1 LTIFGYTID
10 GNNVLHDVYFYL
22 SKIYKL
28 IGNYRSKYKMVVFD
42 AIKEE
47 DESLLNENIILCKLE
62 ICDHWTGLL
71 PQINNYL
78 ELF

>member
-1 LTIFGYTID
+1 
-10 GNNVLHDVYFYL
+10 
-22 SKIYKL
+22 
-28 IGNYRSKYKMVVFD
+28 MVVFD

-62 ICDHWTGLL
+62 ICDHWTRLL
-71 PQINNYL
+71 PQMNNYL